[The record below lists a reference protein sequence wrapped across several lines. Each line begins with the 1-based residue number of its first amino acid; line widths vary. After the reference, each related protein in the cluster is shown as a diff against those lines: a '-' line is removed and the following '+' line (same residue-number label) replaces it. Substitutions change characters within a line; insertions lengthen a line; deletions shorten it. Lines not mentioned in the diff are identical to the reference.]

1 MEKQYSVKLSK
12 LVENYHLDILRKGA
26 DYDTR
31 LVRTQDLNRPGL
43 QLIGYFDYFD
53 PERIQVLGK
62 VEHTFLE
69 GRSVRERQEAMAK
82 LLEHDIPALVIT
94 RGMEPIPECMEMA
107 ERYDRTILSARQTT
121 TAFMGALIT
130 GLRNELCPR
139 VTRHGVLLEIYGEGV
154 LIYGDSGVGKSETAI
169 ELIKRGHRL
178 IADDAVE
185 IRRMSDYQ
193 LVGSAPE
200 LIRYYM
206 ELRGIGVVDVRR
218 LFGVAAI
225 KDAVDVDLVVELEP
239 WRESAVYDRL
249 GLEEQETTIL
259 DVKVPVVTIPVSP
272 GRNLAAIIEVA
283 AMNNRYKKMGYNAAR
298 ALTEQVNKH
307 LDALE
312 AEVEQECKNRTV

>member
-1 MEKQYSVKLSK
+1 MENAHTVKLSK
-12 LVENYHLDILRKGA
+12 LVENYHLQILRKSR
-26 DYDTR
+26 DYEKR
-31 LVRTQDLNRPGL
+31 LVRTQDVNRPGL

-62 VEHTFLE
+62 VEHTFME
-69 GRSVRERQEAMAK
+69 TKTERERRTMISR
-82 LLEHDIPALVIT
+82 LLEYNIPAVIIT
-94 RGMEPIPECMEMA
+94 RGMEPFPEAMELA
-107 ERYDRTILSARQTT
+107 ERYDRTILSTQQTS

-130 GLRNELCPR
+130 WLRNELCPR

-154 LIYGDSGVGKSETAI
+154 LIYGDSGIGKSETAI

-185 IRRMSDYQ
+185 IKRMNDDQ
-193 LVGSAPE
+193 LVGNAPE
-200 LIRYYM
+200 IIRHYM

-225 KDAVDVDLVVELEP
+225 KETVDIGLVVNLEP
-239 WRESAVYDRL
+239 WREGAVYDRL

-259 DVKVPVVTIPVSP
+259 DVKVPTITIPVSP

-298 ALTEQVNKH
+298 SFTDQVNRH
-307 LDALE
+307 LDDLE
-312 AEVEQECKNRTV
+312 SGTEGG